1 MKRGTRLTF
10 ILLVF
15 ICLSL
20 ALLTAWQ
27 IWFSRERAL
36 HELNVANLN
45 LARAWTITAKG

>member
-1 MKRGTRLTF
+1 MKRGTRLTS

-20 ALLTAWQ
+20 ASLTAWQ
-27 IWFSRERAL
+27 IWFSYERAL

-45 LARAWTITAKG
+45 LAQALDNYS